1 MKTLARFLIRHA
13 TGRDA
18 SRIAGIQVRSC
29 QAACQGLV
37 PETKLREMDASRRAV
52 EWKDVLGTPCEQT
65 VLVAMKGT
73 RMAGFCTFSQSQ
85 DPAAGPATAEI
96 GSFFIDPL
104 AWGRGAGHELA
115 EEALDQAK
123 RRGYSRVTQWVISA
137 NDRAKRFSESIGFS
151 PDGVE
156 KTEDIS
162 GCPVRELRYV
172 KSL

>member
-18 SRIAGIQVRSC
+18 PRIAGIQIRSC
-29 QAACQGLV
+29 QAACRGLV
-37 PETKLREMDASRRAV
+37 PETKLRELDPSRRAV
-52 EWKDVLGTPCEQT
+52 EWKDLLGTPCQQT

-73 RMAGFCTFSQSQ
+73 RMAGFCTFADSQ
-85 DPAAGPATAEI
+85 DPDAGPSTAEI

-115 EEALDQAK
+115 EEVMGQAK
-123 RRGYSRVTQWVISA
+123 RRGYSQITQWVIGA
-137 NDRAKRFSESIGFS
+137 NDRAKRFCESLGFS
-151 PDGVE
+151 ADGSE
-156 KTEDIS
+156 KTEEVS

-172 KSL
+172 RAL